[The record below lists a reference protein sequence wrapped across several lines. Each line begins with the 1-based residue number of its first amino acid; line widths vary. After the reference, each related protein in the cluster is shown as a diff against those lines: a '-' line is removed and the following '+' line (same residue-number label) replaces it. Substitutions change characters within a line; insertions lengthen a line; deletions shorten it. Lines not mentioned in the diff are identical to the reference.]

1 MSLHDV
7 KKVVVCS
14 MLAKLNVN
22 LKKHFKSISI
32 KWKKLNVNLKKH
44 FKSISIKWKNLNK
57 LILFST
63 SISHGLEI
71 PDLQIKLCYNQL
83 KK

>member
-1 MSLHDV
+1 MFLHVV

-22 LKKHFKSISI
+22 LKKDFESISI
-32 KWKKLNVNLKKH
+32 KWKKTTK
-44 FKSISIKWKNLNK
+44 K

-63 SISHGLEI
+63 SILHELETH
-71 PDLQIKLCYNQL
+71 DLQIKLCYNQL

>member
-1 MSLHDV
+1 MFLHDV

-32 KWKKLNVNLKKH
+32 KWK
-44 FKSISIKWKNLNK
+44 NLNK
-57 LILFST
+57 LILFSA
-63 SISHGLEI
+63 SILHGLEI

>member
-1 MSLHDV
+1 MFLHDV
-7 KKVVVCS
+7 KKVVVYS
-14 MLAKLNVN
+14 MLA
-22 LKKHFKSISI
+22 
-32 KWKKLNVNLKKH
+32 KLNVNLKKH

>member
-1 MSLHDV
+1 MFLHVV

-14 MLAKLNVN
+14 MLAKLNIN
-22 LKKHFKSISI
+22 LKKDFESISI
-32 KWKKLNVNLKKH
+32 KR
-44 FKSISIKWKNLNK
+44 KNLNK

-63 SISHGLEI
+63 SISHELETH
-71 PDLQIKLCYNQL
+71 DLQIKLCKNQL